1 MSKRNETLTTATES
15 IMSAVRATVRALQA
29 LAPSG
34 HRRLILE
41 LQVAVNRALS
51 DPALQTPD
59 DFHARAPEI
68 PWEIWHSV
76 PVDPRL

>member
-1 MSKRNETLTTATES
+1 MSKRNEILTTATES
-15 IMSAVRATVRALQA
+15 IMSAVRATVLALQA

-51 DPALQTPD
+51 DPALHTLD
-59 DFHARAPEI
+59 DLPARTPEI

-76 PVDPRL
+76 PADPWV

>member
-51 DPALQTPD
+51 DPD

-76 PVDPRL
+76 PVDPRV